1 MNKIIV
7 FALVAI
13 ICAVCVS
20 CVNKSK
26 SGNNDTKG
34 TEPEQSP
41 VEAYYL
47 FGEENDT
54 LVKVFYEK
62 NRLYMWCNK
71 DVVLKNNIAFEETY
85 RLSDEPTEIWDVK
98 GNVKKL
104 YIGDI
109 GQDYNPILCVL
120 YDNGK
125 VGIMHVY
132 GAIQTGDT
140 GLGILNMTDIVDFR
154 SGGGGPIEGD
164 DGEVFYEYTTIY
176 AIDKDGVEHEI
187 QLYFGPQYLSMLPY
201 GEEGKENYRLTFTAD
216 WKMVIEHFWKD
227 GSLNDVAN
235 GFFWPV
241 DNGCVTADGC
251 VYRYEAYEHSVSSES
266 SNSDC
271 GLILLQGEFAL
282 TDPENG
288 VNVSLTPNEGDF
300 LFGASQ
306 MGETVNYTVSGN
318 LYD

>member
-1 MNKIIV
+1 MKKTAFLTL
-7 FALVAI
+7 FALVCMMLAS
-13 ICAVCVS
+13 CDGNGNSGGNGVNNTVS
-20 CVNKSK
+20 EQ
-26 SGNNDTKG
+26 
-34 TEPEQSP
+34 EPIK
-41 VEAYYL
+41 AHYL
-47 FGEENDT
+47 IGEEADT
-54 LVKVFYEK
+54 LVKVFYEN

-176 AIDKDGVEHEI
+176 AIDKDGEEHEI

-241 DNGCVTADGC
+241 DNDCVTTEGC
-251 VYRYEAYEHSVSSES
+251 VYRYEAYEHSVSAES
-266 SNSDC
+266 SDSDC
-271 GLILLQGEFAL
+271 GLILLQGEFTL
-282 TDPENG
+282 TDLEDG
-288 VNVSLTPNEGDF
+288 INVSLTPNEGDF

>member
-13 ICAVCVS
+13 FCAVCVS

-26 SGNNDTKG
+26 SGNNDAKG
-34 TEPEQSP
+34 TEPEQGP

-71 DVVLKNNIAFEETY
+71 DVVLKNNIVFEESY

-120 YDNGK
+120 YEDGK
-125 VGIMHVY
+125 VGIMQVY
-132 GAIQTGDT
+132 GAILTGDT
-140 GLGILNMTDIVDFR
+140 GLGRLNMNDIVDFR
-154 SGGGGPIEGD
+154 EGGGGPIEGD
-164 DGEVFYEYTTIY
+164 DGEVFYEYNTIY
-176 AIDKDGVEHEI
+176 AIDKNGVEHEI
-187 QLYFGPQYLSMLPY
+187 MPYFGPEHLSLLPC
-201 GEEGKENYRLTFTAD
+201 GEEGKENYRLSFSSD
-216 WKMVIEHFWKD
+216 WKMTIECYWID
-227 GSLNDVAN
+227 GSLTDVAN

-241 DNGCVTADGC
+241 DNECVTSAGC
-251 VYRYEAYEHSVSSES
+251 TYRYEAYQHGVAMESSES
-266 SNSDC
+266 DS
-271 GLILLQGEFAL
+271 GLILLMGEF
-282 TDPENG
+282 TFNDPEDG
-288 VNVSLTPNEGDF
+288 INVTLTPNDGDF

-306 MGETVNYTVSGN
+306 MGETVNYTVTGN
-318 LYD
+318 FFD